1 PVRVARRR
9 LADPAATALR
19 GRRHLSRCTDGAP
32 GRARTMPGRRRRGIR
47 RRGFPVQRGARY
59 PAGRRHRRAQMV
71 LASGGRRAPARAG
84 DPASRRRSGTGVNV
98 VRFLVFALT
107 ALLAG
112 AIAWWAFDRYTG
124 FADAPV
130 AGIEHDAS
138 LVVERGDSFAGVLDK
153 LHALGVGPERDLEWR

>member
-59 PAGRRHRRAQMV
+59 PAGRRHRRAPMV
-71 LASGGRRAPARAG
+71 LASGGRRGPARAG
-84 DPASRRRSGTGVNV
+84 DPASRLRSGTGVNG
-98 VRFLVFALT
+98 VRVPLFALP

-112 AIAWWAFDRYTG
+112 ALAWWAFARYTG
-124 FADAPV
+124 FRTAPRP
-130 AGIEHDAS
+130 G
-138 LVVERGDSFAGVLDK
+138 
-153 LHALGVGPERDLEWR
+153 